1 MHLPQIG
8 VKHEVG
14 HHTSALALRVGLAFA
29 PLILGWLRPIG
40 LAFAPLIFLIAAPYR
55 LAFAPLIANGFF
67 EIRRKNR
74 RTFPQLTTTRNGS
87 R

>member
-1 MHLPQIG
+1 MRLPQIG

-40 LAFAPLIFLIAAPYR
+40 LAFAPLI
-55 LAFAPLIANGFF
+55 ANGFF

-74 RTFPQLTTTRNGS
+74 RAFPPLTTMQNGS